1 MGVILR
7 HFLRLTSPEMPPV
20 FKDSG
25 PRKGA
30 RGGEREFGTF
40 APVANEVEF
49 IRKAA
54 PPTRSSPFPAGRIAQ
69 AGLFN
74 RRPKRAANPP
84 LEG

>member
-30 RGGEREFGTF
+30 RGGEREFGIF
-40 APVANEVEF
+40 APVADEVEF
-49 IRKAA
+49 ILKGPA
-54 PPTRSSPFPAGRIAQ
+54 PTD
-69 AGLFN
+69 LL
-74 RRPKRAANPP
+74 RPRGPHCTSRAF
-84 LEG
+84 

>member
-20 FKDSG
+20 SKIQAHG
-25 PRKGA
+25 KAPEE
-30 RGGEREFGTF
+30 ERELGTF

-49 IRKAA
+49 IRKSGS
-54 PPTRSSPFPAGRIAQ
+54 PPIFSVPAGRIAQ

-74 RRPKRAANPP
+74 R
-84 LEG
+84 